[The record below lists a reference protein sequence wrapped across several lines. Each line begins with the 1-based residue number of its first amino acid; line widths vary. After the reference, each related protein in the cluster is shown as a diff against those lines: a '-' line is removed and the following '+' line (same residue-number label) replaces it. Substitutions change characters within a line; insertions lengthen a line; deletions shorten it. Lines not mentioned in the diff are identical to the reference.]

1 MKIIKWIL
9 IGIASFIVILALVM
23 CGFFFKM
30 KSEIKKMHVIE
41 TKEIVSNVYSIND
54 SFVNMFIVKDSNNYV
69 AVDAGNDIKVI
80 AREFNKLNISADSV
94 KAVVLTHCDGDHT
107 AALPLFKNA
116 KVYFSRD
123 EEQMI
128 NGKTSKMM
136 FYHNKIATTDYILLD
151 DQQIVKVGNIAVKGI
166 QTPGH
171 TPGSMSYVINDK
183 YLFVGD
189 AFGLKDGKIDKPN
202 KFFSKDMKMAIQ
214 SLTKIANLQRVEYI
228 FTAHT
233 GFTNNYKNAM
243 IDWGKIKE

>member
-9 IGIASFIVILALVM
+9 IGIASLIVILALVM
-23 CGFFFKM
+23 GGFFFKM

-41 TKEIVSNVYSIND
+41 TKEIVRNVYSIND
-54 SFVNMFIVKDSNNYV
+54 SFVNMFVVKDSNTYI
-69 AVDAGNDIKVI
+69 AVDAGNDVKVI
-80 AREFNKLNISADSV
+80 MSELKKLNINADSV

-116 KVYFSRD
+116 KVYFARD

-128 NGKTSKMM
+128 NGKTAKMM

-151 DQQIVKVGNIAVKGI
+151 DQQIVKVGNIVVQGI

-189 AFGLKDGKIDKPN
+189 AFGLKDGRIDKPN

-214 SLTKIANLQRVEYI
+214 SLTKIANLQHVEYI

-243 IDWGKIKE
+243 IDWAKIEE